1 MSSLPRVPLGA
12 REVTLGRNLAPLVCY
27 YRIKLPF
34 KAEPVLSGL
43 HTIQEHPSFPT
54 APTHFLLLC
63 LHRASPLP
71 ALRTAR
77 GTQMGGNQKRAS
89 RLFSHPW
96 KVGSKGK
103 RPLSREGELFWLW
116 GMWGRRSRKQ
126 ARAGSSGSAGG
137 AGCGHGKL
145 GISVV
150 PPEKGQGCC
159 LHCSLVGDPFN
170 GTDCWFPLGNC
181 CAQQGGGVRLAPI
194 SPRHESSSSSASPA
208 NVQPERGLASP
219 LSSSFCPWW
228 SQIQGTPP
236 SPVS

>member
-1 MSSLPRVPLGA
+1 M
-12 REVTLGRNLAPLVCY
+12 APLVCY

-96 KVGSKGK
+96 KVGSNGK

-116 GMWGRRSRKQ
+116 DMWGRRSRKQ

-145 GISVV
+145 GMSVV

-159 LHCSLVGDPFN
+159 LHCSSVGDPFN
-170 GTDCWFPLGNC
+170 GTDCWFPLGKLLC
-181 CAQQGGGVRLAPI
+181 TAGWWRAAGTHLATPRVQLQLSISSQCAARKRAGFSFELQ
-194 SPRHESSSSSASPA
+194 
-208 NVQPERGLASP
+208 P
-219 LSSSFCPWW
+219 LSLVVPNP
-228 SQIQGTPP
+228 GHPP